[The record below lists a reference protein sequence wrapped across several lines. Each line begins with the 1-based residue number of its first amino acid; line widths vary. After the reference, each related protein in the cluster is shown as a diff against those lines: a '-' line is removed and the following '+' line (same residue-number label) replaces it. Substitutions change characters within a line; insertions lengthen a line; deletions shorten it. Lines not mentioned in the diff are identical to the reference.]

1 MKIKIKNDINIFCEG
16 GIKLPY
22 KSLSKKNIKD
32 IIADTMKHLE
42 LNGFTVNY
50 IVTDNTY
57 IQEINNQYRN
67 KNYPTDVISFTEE
80 DDFPGMEDSGC
91 KFLGDVYLS
100 LEKALEQST
109 EYKVTFPD
117 EVKRLVVH
125 SILHLIGYDHEI
137 SKFEEKR
144 MFQMEDKILSLMKNG
159 EVNG

>member
-1 MKIKIKNDINIFCEG
+1 M
-16 GIKLPY
+16 
-22 KSLSKKNIKD
+22 
-32 IIADTMKHLE
+32 
-42 LNGFTVNY
+42 NY